1 MQLQGAHAVITG
13 GSSGIGL
20 AIAARMVRGGA
31 HVHLVARTRA
41 ALDAAATKLAEL
53 RLAPA
58 QQVSTVLCD
67 VADPES
73 VQAAFR
79 GLRDAGVAPDIVIN
93 SAGVSLPG
101 RFTEQPLADIE
112 RLMQVNYIG
121 TLHVLKETVPGM
133 IERCRGHILNVGS
146 VASLLGVYGLSGYCA
161 SKFAVRGLTESLRYE
176 LKPRGVTVS
185 LLCPPDT
192 DTPML
197 AAEAA
202 MKPAET
208 AALSKSAGVMT
219 ADAVAA
225 AALKGMAKGTAVIV
239 PGFEASVTALAQRLV
254 PGLVERISDRIIRS
268 AQR

>member
-1 MQLQGAHAVITG
+1 MQLQGASALITG

-20 AIAARMVRGGA
+20 AIAARMVRRGA
-31 HVHLVARTRA
+31 HVYLVARTHA
-41 ALDAAATKLAEL
+41 ALETAAKDLACL
-53 RLAPA
+53 PGAKA
-58 QQVSTVLCD
+58 QQISTIACD
-67 VADPES
+67 VADADS
-73 VQAAFR
+73 VQEMFR
-79 GLRDAGVAPDIVIN
+79 RLRDAAVALDIVVN

-101 RFTEQPLADIE
+101 RFSEQPLADIE
-112 RLMQVNYIG
+112 RLMRVNYFG
-121 TLHVLKETVPGM
+121 TVHVLRQAVPEM
-133 IERCRGHILNVGS
+133 IARRRGHILNLGS
-146 VASLLGVYGLSGYCA
+146 VASLLGVYGLSGYCG

-176 LKPRGVTVS
+176 LKPLGVTVC

-219 ADAVAA
+219 ADAVAD

-239 PGFEASVTALAQRLV
+239 PGLEAGFTVLAQRLA
-254 PGLVERISDRIIRS
+254 PSLVERISDRIIRS

>member
-1 MQLQGAHAVITG
+1 MITG
-13 GSSGIGL
+13 GSSGIGG

-31 HVHLVARTRA
+31 HVHLVARNDA
-41 ALDAAATKLAEL
+41 ALQATARALTEL
-53 RLAPA
+53 RLSPA
-58 QQVSTVLCD
+58 QQVSTIVCD

-73 VQAAFR
+73 VQGMFRVLRAA
-79 GLRDAGVAPDIVIN
+79 AVAPDIVVN
-93 SAGVSLPG
+93 SAGISLPG
-101 RFTEQPLADIE
+101 RFNEQPLAEAE
-112 RLMQVNYIG
+112 RLMQVNYFG
-121 TLHVLKETVPGM
+121 TVHVLKEVVPGM
-133 IERCRGHILNVGS
+133 IARRHGHILNIGS

-161 SKFAVRGLTESLRYE
+161 SKFAVRGLTESLRQE
-176 LKPRGVTVS
+176 LKPIGIKVS

-202 MKPAET
+202 MKPTET
-208 AALSKSAGVMT
+208 AAMSKSAGVMT

-225 AALKGMAKGTAVIV
+225 KAMKGMATGAAVIV
-239 PGFEASVTALAQRLV
+239 PGFEARFTAFAQRLA